1 MRVERAMEEAR
12 GACTEERKLLQVMA
26 LDVYKNFLSGGGKL
40 FLLPERVRR
49 ESGSGA

>member
-26 LDVYKNFLSGGGKL
+26 LDGYKNFLSGGGKL
-40 FLLPERVRR
+40 FLPERVRR